1 MMGLRVR
8 MAVSYVL
15 VTLAAVLV
23 VEAVLIAVA
32 SSAIGDK
39 ASERDLLNAAH
50 STAVNIAGKYAGEV
64 AATGRLPAE
73 AGPAT
78 TTEAPQG
85 KPAPATIGASGDLV
99 IPSLAGPCTPAG
111 RDSTVQLLVSAS
123 TRRVLSSSYPAC
135 YPVGELGPPAATSSA
150 RQGTRHGV
158 AWAVQPVVVAEVK
171 QDGRVYVQAPL
182 VDTPGGLHLANV
194 RPLVTPG
201 LAVLAGAVPVGLLF
215 GYATMH
221 RPVRRLRRLADATR
235 ALADGDLD
243 RRVTVTG
250 RDEMST
256 VEQSVNRMAEQL
268 SQALAAERALAG
280 AHARLAERARI
291 ARELHDSV
299 AQQLFSLRLL
309 AGGIDRA
316 LPADSP
322 LRPHIQSVERS
333 ADAAGRDLRALL
345 LELRPVE
352 LAGGG
357 LTGALEQLRDAY
369 RGRLGVDVTAR
380 LADLDLSADL
390 EHALLR
396 IAQESLANAVR
407 HGGATE
413 ICVELSADRLSIKD
427 NGGGFDPDAPASGMG
442 LALMRERAAE
452 VGAALTVTSQ
462 PGAGTTVEVR
472 LP

>member
-1 MMGLRVR
+1 

-32 SSAIGDK
+32 STTIGAT
-39 ASERDLLNAAH
+39 ASERDLVNAAH
-50 STAVNIAGKYAGEV
+50 STALDIAKKYGGEV
-64 AATGRLPAE
+64 AATGHLPAE
-73 AGPAT
+73 AAPAT
-78 TTEAPQG
+78 TTEAPRD
-85 KPAPATIGASGDLV
+85 KPRPATIGGSGDLV
-99 IPSLAGPCTPAG
+99 IPDLSGSCTAAG
-111 RDSTVQLLVSAS
+111 RASTLQLLVSVS
-123 TRRVLSSSYPAC
+123 SGRVLSSSYPAC
-135 YPVGELGPPAATSSA
+135 YPIGEPGPAEATSSA
-150 RQGTRHGV
+150 RQGTRDGV

-182 VDTPGGLHLANV
+182 VDTSGGLSLANV

-221 RPVRRLRRLADATR
+221 RPVRRLRRLAETTR

-243 RRVTVTG
+243 RRVAVTG
-250 RDEMST
+250 RDEVST
-256 VEQSVNRMAEQL
+256 VERSVNRMAEQL

-322 LRPHIQSVERS
+322 LRPQIQSVQRS
-333 ADAAGRDLRALL
+333 ADAAGQDLRALL

-357 LTGALEQLRDAY
+357 LGGALEQLCAAY
-369 RGRLGVDVTAR
+369 RSRLGVQVSTRLEEVELTADR
-380 LADLDLSADL
+380 

-396 IAQESLANAVR
+396 IAQESVANAVR
-407 HGGATE
+407 HGRASE
-413 ICVELSADRLSIKD
+413 ISVELSAERLSIKD
-427 NGGGFDPDAPASGMG
+427 NGGGFDQDAPVTGMG

-452 VGAALTVTSQ
+452 VGAELIVTSR
-462 PGAGTTVEVR
+462 PGAGTTVEAR